1 MATMNK
7 LDEISTAI
15 EQVVKTLRGG
25 DAPIKKRMSLGA
37 FVGFATSQIQAA
49 AKDEPAIAKRRLT
62 ALKRNVDEVIAAI
75 AKMSVEDTESENIE
89 VEVSTAFAPTEADG
103 DAPMPELTTASDQ
116 SSTEVSLTSAGV
128 AAGDSGFAENL
139 GQLSKALQKL
149 QVDLG
154 TTSAGGTRDRANK
167 AAGDRRPDGGAR
179 GTRGEGREGGGR
191 EGGDR
196 DDDGWPLDMA
206 SDTFLKGDAGA
217 GVELVW
223 GRDPD
228 GVAAPKKR

>member
-15 EQVVKTLRGG
+15 EQVVKILRG

-37 FVGFATSQIQAA
+37 FVGFAASQIQAA

-75 AKMSVEDTESENIE
+75 AKVSAEDTDSENIE
-89 VEVSTAFAPTEADG
+89 VEVSTAFAPTQADG
-103 DAPMPELTTASDQ
+103 DIPMPELTTGGDQ
-116 SSTEVSLTSAGV
+116 SSTEVPLTSAGV
-128 AAGDSGFAENL
+128 AASDSGFAENL
-139 GQLSKALQKL
+139 SQLGKALQKL

-154 TTSAGGTRDRANK
+154 TTSAGGSRDRTSK

-179 GTRGEGREGGGR
+179 GIRGEGREGGGR

-196 DDDGWPLDMA
+196 DQDGWPLDMA

-217 GVELVW
+217 DVELVW